1 MSAPQVFL
9 PPTRIA
15 PDKMPATGPLAD
27 KTIMVTGAAGTI
39 GAAVSHQVAAAG
51 GSVVLLDRQ
60 ERALD
65 RIYDQIMA
73 LGNAPPIQVLQE
85 LADLTAETVD
95 LLAGQLSEEFGKL
108 DGLVHAAGEPPR
120 LTPLEHLDP
129 GHWSRLISV
138 QLHAPYLLT
147 RGLLPLLR
155 QAPQAS
161 VIFTLW
167 HRLGHLPAYWGAT
180 GVTSAS
186 LQALAEIWNEET
198 EANTEIMFFTVEPG
212 PVASS
217 ARAQACP
224 GEDPTTLASPETAA
238 SGYLDLL
245 LKPASGVRAGVR
257 PGAAPST

>member
-1 MSAPQVFL
+1 
-9 PPTRIA
+9 
-15 PDKMPATGPLAD
+15 MPATGPLAD

-73 LGNAPPIQVLQE
+73 LGNAQPIQVLQE
-85 LADLTAETVD
+85 LADLTTETVA
-95 LLAGQLSEEFGKL
+95 LLASQLNEEFGKL
-108 DGLVHAAGEPPR
+108 DGLVHVAGEPPR

-129 GHWSRLISV
+129 EHWSRLISV
-138 QLHAPYLLT
+138 QLHAPFLLT

-167 HRLGHLPAYWGAT
+167 HRLGHL
-180 GVTSAS
+180 
-186 LQALAEIWNEET
+186 
-198 EANTEIMFFTVEPG
+198 
-212 PVASS
+212 
-217 ARAQACP
+217 
-224 GEDPTTLASPETAA
+224 
-238 SGYLDLL
+238 
-245 LKPASGVRAGVR
+245 
-257 PGAAPST
+257 